1 MHDTDAKFGFLLDVE
16 GLYYGVA
23 AVTNDLKNK
32 CENFGELYSSDVDR
46 QQLYQDILEYRT
58 LLSSRADVKISRPGE
73 RFVFIVQYGDESV
86 FQNLR
91 IAIQIRLT
99 IAVSIASCERSFG
112 MLKLFV
118 SVFESIYGSKQTL

>member
-58 LLSSRADVKISRPGE
+58 LLSSRSDVKISRPGE
-73 RFVFIVQYGDESV
+73 LLVFIVQYGDESV

-91 IAIQIRLT
+91 IAIQIMIT
-99 IAVSIASCERSFG
+99 NVMYIASCGRSFSR
-112 MLKLFV
+112 LKLFLR
-118 SVFESIYGSKQTL
+118 I

>member
-32 CENFGELYSSDVDR
+32 CENFGELYSSDVD
-46 QQLYQDILEYRT
+46 QDILEYRT